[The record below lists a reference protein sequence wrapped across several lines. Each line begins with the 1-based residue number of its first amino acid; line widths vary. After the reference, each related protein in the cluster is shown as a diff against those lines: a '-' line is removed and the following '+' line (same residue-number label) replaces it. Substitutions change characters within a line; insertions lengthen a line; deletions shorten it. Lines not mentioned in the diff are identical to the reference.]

1 MSNTDDEHR
10 QRMERR
16 KEAVDR
22 RKAAATLEKGL
33 ILVHTGNGKG
43 KTTAALGLAM
53 RALGQG
59 LRVGVVQFIKGAIAT
74 GESAL
79 IGKLAAA
86 GVPVE
91 IHTLGEGFTWNTQ
104 DRQRDIDMV
113 RVGWNQA
120 LVLLRDPSFHLVIL
134 DELNVVLSYDY
145 LPLSEVVEELRHK
158 RPELHVVL
166 TGRAAPAEIMDLA
179 DLVTEMKLIKHPYRE
194 QGVKAQK
201 GIEF

>member
-1 MSNTDDEHR
+1 MANENDEHR

-16 KEAVDR
+16 RQGVER

-43 KTTAALGLAM
+43 KTTAALGLAF

-59 LRVGVVQFIKGAIAT
+59 FKVGIVQFIKGAIAT
-74 GESAL
+74 GETTL
-79 IGKLAAA
+79 IDKLKTLA
-86 GVPVE
+86 PIE
-91 IHTLGEGFTWNTQ
+91 IHTMGEGFTWNTQ
-104 DRQRDIDMV
+104 DRERDIQKTREAWDRSV
-113 RVGWNQA
+113 S
-120 LVLLRDPSFHLVIL
+120 LLRDATFNLVIL
-134 DELNVVLSYDY
+134 DEINVVISYDY
-145 LPLSEVVEELRHK
+145 LTLEEVLSELRHK

-166 TGRAAPAEIMDLA
+166 TGRGARPEIIELA
-179 DLVTEMKLIKHPYRE
+179 DLVTEMKLVKHPYRE